1 MQPTG
6 PQLHRRIST
15 DKGGINMRTL
25 RNLVPRLFV
34 ISLLVLSQALSA
46 APPSV
51 DLWTAAATGNVGAL
65 KKHQAAGTNLNAADT
80 NGSSALNATAF
91 FDSAK
96 AAEWLLENGAFVDI
110 RDGNGGTPLITAA
123 FMGHSATVK
132 VLLKHGAD
140 VNATN
145 DGGQSSLQV
154 LGTDWDTTRYIIE
167 DIMQVP
173 ANRKK
178 IERGREQV
186 GPLLYGALQE
196 IAKNDVWTAVL
207 IGDASAVKNH
217 LAEGFN
223 ANTPHP
229 DLNATPLVLAV
240 VAGSADTAKVLI
252 DQGAK
257 LDARGDDGSTALH
270 AAALFGRT
278 AVAKVLLDSG
288 ANAKIMN
295 FQGVTPLDNA
305 RVDWPTTQYIAQ
317 LLQIQLQEDA
327 AVEGK
332 KAIEAMLTAKA
343 N

>member
-1 MQPTG
+1 MKKPRD
-6 PQLHRRIST
+6 LF
-15 DKGGINMRTL
+15 L
-25 RNLVPRLFV
+25 RVFALGV
-34 ISLLVLSQALSA
+34 LLVSQALSA
-46 APPSV
+46 APPSI
-51 DLWTAAATGNVGAL
+51 DLWEAASTGNIGAL
-65 KKHQAAGTNLNAADT
+65 KEHQAAGTNLNAADA
-80 NGSSALNATAF
+80 NGSSALNAAAF
-91 FDSAK
+91 FDSAE
-96 AAEWLLENGAFVDI
+96 AAEWLLKNGAFVDI

-123 FMGHSATVK
+123 FMGNAKTAK

-140 VNATN
+140 VSATN
-145 DGGQSSLQV
+145 DIGQSSLQV

-167 DIMQVP
+167 DLLQLP
-173 ANRKK
+173 ASRKK

-196 IAKNDVWTAVL
+196 IAKGDVWTAVL
-207 IGDASAVKNH
+207 IGDAGAMKKH
-217 LAEGFN
+217 LAAGFD
-223 ANTPHP
+223 ANTSHP
-229 DLNATPLVLAV
+229 ELNVAPLILAV
-240 VAGSADTAKVLI
+240 IVGSPDAAQVLI
-252 DQGAK
+252 DHGAK

-278 AVAKVLLDSG
+278 AAAKVLLDSG
-288 ANAKIMN
+288 ASAKIMN

-317 LLQIQLQEDA
+317 LLQVQLQEDA

>member
-1 MQPTG
+1 MLRSHL
-6 PQLHRRIST
+6 PQDNGDTNVQIL
-15 DKGGINMRTL
+15 GQ
-25 RNLVPRLFV
+25 
-34 ISLLVLSQALSA
+34 SLLSSFALGLLLVSSELSA

-51 DLWTAAATGNVGAL
+51 DLWTAAATGNIGAL
-65 KKHQAAGTNLNAADT
+65 KKHQAVGTNLNTADP
-80 NGSSALNATAF
+80 NGSSPLNAAAF

-96 AAEWLLENGAFVDI
+96 AAEWLLKNGAFVDI
-110 RDGNGGTPLITAA
+110 PDANGGTPLITAA

-132 VLLKHGAD
+132 ILLKHGAD

-167 DIMQVP
+167 DLMQVP

-178 IERGREQV
+178 IERGRERV
-186 GPLLYGALQE
+186 GPLLYSALQE
-196 IAKNDVWTAVL
+196 IAKDDVWTAVL
-207 IGDASAVKNH
+207 IGDAGAVKNH
-217 LAEGFN
+217 LAVGFN

-240 VAGSADTAKVLI
+240 VAGSADTAQVLI

-278 AVAKVLLDSG
+278 AVAKVLLDRG

-317 LLQIQLQEDA
+317 LLQIQLQEDV

-332 KAIEAMLTAKA
+332 KAIEAMLTSTT

>member
-1 MQPTG
+1 MLRQRTSQDNG
-6 PQLHRRIST
+6 
-15 DKGGINMRTL
+15 DINVQIL
-25 RNLVPRLFV
+25 RQSLF
-34 ISLLVLSQALSA
+34 SLFALSLFLASASVSA

-51 DLWTAAATGNVGAL
+51 DLWTAAATGNISAL
-65 KKHQAAGTNLNAADT
+65 NKHRAAGTNLNAADA
-80 NGSSALNATAF
+80 NGSSALNAAAF

-96 AAEWLLENGAFVDI
+96 AAEWLLKNSAFVDI
-110 RDGNGGTPLITAA
+110 RDANGGTPLITAA

-140 VNATN
+140 VNAAN
-145 DGGQSSLQV
+145 DGGQTSLQV

-167 DIMQVP
+167 DLMQVP
-173 ANRKK
+173 ANQKK

-196 IAKNDVWTAVL
+196 IAKDDVWTAVL
-207 IGDASAVKNH
+207 IGDTGAVKNH

-229 DLNATPLVLAV
+229 EVNATPLVLAV
-240 VAGSADTAKVLI
+240 VAGSADTAQVLI
-252 DQGAK
+252 DQGATI
-257 LDARGDDGSTALH
+257 DARGDDGSTALH

-278 AVAKVLLDSG
+278 AVAKVLLDRG

-295 FQGVTPLDNA
+295 FQGATPLDNA

-317 LLQIQLQEDA
+317 LLQIQLQQDA

>member
-1 MQPTG
+1 M
-6 PQLHRRIST
+6 
-15 DKGGINMRTL
+15 KVL
-25 RNLVPRLFV
+25 RQ
-34 ISLLVLSQALSA
+34 SLLGSFALGLLLASSALSA

-51 DLWTAAATGNVGAL
+51 DLWTAAMTGNIGAL
-65 KKHQAAGTNLNAADT
+65 KEHLAAGTNLNAADA
-80 NGSSALNATAF
+80 NGSSALNAAAF

-96 AAEWLLENGAFVDI
+96 AAEWLLKNGAFVDI
-110 RDGNGGTPLITAA
+110 PDANGGTPLITAA

-132 VLLKHGAD
+132 ILLKHGAD

-167 DIMQVP
+167 DLMQVP
-173 ANRKK
+173 ANRKR
-178 IERGREQV
+178 IERGRERV

-196 IAKNDVWTAVL
+196 IAKDDVWTAVL
-207 IGDASAVKNH
+207 IGDAGAVKNH
-217 LAEGFN
+217 LAVGFN

-240 VAGSADTAKVLI
+240 VAGSADTAQVLI

-278 AVAKVLLDSG
+278 AVAKVLLDRG

-317 LLQIQLQEDA
+317 LLQIQLQEDV

-332 KAIEAMLTAKA
+332 KAIEAMLSSKT

>member
-1 MQPTG
+1 
-6 PQLHRRIST
+6 
-15 DKGGINMRTL
+15 MRTL
-25 RNLVPRLFV
+25 RNLAPRLFV
-34 ISLLVLSQALSA
+34 IGLLALSQTVSA
-46 APPSV
+46 TPSV
-51 DLWTAAATGNVGAL
+51 DLWTAAVTGNIGAL
-65 KKHQAAGTNLNAADT
+65 KEHQAAGSNLNAA
-80 NGSSALNATAF
+80 NAIGSSALNDAAF

-96 AAEWLLENGAFVDI
+96 AAEWLLKNGAFVDI

-123 FMGHSATVK
+123 FMGSAKTVK
-132 VLLKHGAD
+132 VLLKHDAD

-145 DGGQSSLQV
+145 DTGQSSLQV

-167 DIMQVP
+167 DLMQIP

-178 IERGREQV
+178 IERGRERV
-186 GPLLYGALQE
+186 GALLYGALQE

-207 IGDASAVKNH
+207 IGDAGAVKNH

-223 ANTPHP
+223 ANSPHP

-240 VAGSADTAKVLI
+240 VAGSADTAQVLI

-270 AAALFGRT
+270 AAAIFGRA

>member
-1 MQPTG
+1 M
-6 PQLHRRIST
+6 
-15 DKGGINMRTL
+15 KVL
-25 RNLVPRLFV
+25 RQ
-34 ISLLVLSQALSA
+34 SLLGSFALGLLLASSALSA

-51 DLWTAAATGNVGAL
+51 DLWTAAMTGNIGAL
-65 KKHQAAGTNLNAADT
+65 KEHLAAGTNLNAADAK
-80 NGSSALNATAF
+80 GSSALNAAAF
-91 FDSAK
+91 LDSAK
-96 AAEWLLENGAFVDI
+96 AAEWLLKNGAFVDI
-110 RDGNGGTPLITAA
+110 PDANGGTPLITAA

-167 DIMQVP
+167 DLMQVP

-196 IAKNDVWTAVL
+196 VAKDDVWTAVL
-207 IGDASAVKNH
+207 IGDAGAVKNH

-229 DLNATPLVLAV
+229 DLNAAPLVLAV
-240 VAGSADTAKVLI
+240 VSGSADTAQVLI

-278 AVAKVLLDSG
+278 AVAKVLLDRG

-317 LLQIQLQEDA
+317 LL
-327 AVEGK
+327 
-332 KAIEAMLTAKA
+332 
-343 N
+343 

>member
-1 MQPTG
+1 MDQ
-6 PQLHRRIST
+6 
-15 DKGGINMRTL
+15 
-25 RNLVPRLFV
+25 
-34 ISLLVLSQALSA
+34 
-46 APPSV
+46 
-51 DLWTAAATGNVGAL
+51 
-65 KKHQAAGTNLNAADT
+65 
-80 NGSSALNATAF
+80 
-91 FDSAK
+91 AK
-96 AAEWLLENGAFVDI
+96 AADWLLKNGAFVDI
-110 RDGNGGTPLITAA
+110 RGSDGGTPLITAA
-123 FMGHSATVK
+123 FMGHPETVK

-140 VNATN
+140 VNAAT
-145 DGGQSSLQV
+145 DAGASSLQV
-154 LGTDWDTTRYIIE
+154 LAADWELTRYIIE
-167 DIMQVP
+167 DLLQLR

-196 IAKNDVWTAVL
+196 IAKDDVWTAVL

-229 DLNATPLVLAV
+229 ELNATPLVLAV
-240 VAGSADTAKVLI
+240 VAGSADTAQVLI

-278 AVAKVLLDSG
+278 AAAKVLLDSG

-317 LLQIQLQEDA
+317 LLQVQLQEDA

>member
-80 NGSSALNATAF
+80 NGSSALNAAAF

-154 LGTDWDTTRYIIE
+154 LGTDWDTTRYVIE

-240 VAGSADTAKVLI
+240 VAGSADTAQVLI

>member
-1 MQPTG
+1 
-6 PQLHRRIST
+6 
-15 DKGGINMRTL
+15 MRTL

-34 ISLLVLSQALSA
+34 IGLLVLSQALSA
-46 APPSV
+46 APSV
-51 DLWTAAATGNVGAL
+51 DLWTAAATGNIGAL
-65 KKHQAAGTNLNAADT
+65 EEHQAAGTNLNAA
-80 NGSSALNATAF
+80 NAIGSSALNDAAF

-123 FMGHSATVK
+123 FMGNAKTVK

-145 DGGQSSLQV
+145 DTGQSSLQV

-167 DIMQVP
+167 DILQLP
-173 ANRKK
+173 ANREK

-196 IAKNDVWTAVL
+196 IAKDDVWTAVL
-207 IGDASAVKNH
+207 IGDAGAVKDH
-217 LAEGFN
+217 LAKGFN

-240 VAGSADTAKVLI
+240 VAGSADTAQVLI

>member
-1 MQPTG
+1 MQ
-6 PQLHRRIST
+6 I
-15 DKGGINMRTL
+15 L
-25 RNLVPRLFV
+25 RQSLF
-34 ISLLVLSQALSA
+34 SLFALSLFLASATVSA

-51 DLWTAAATGNVGAL
+51 DLWTAAATGNISAL
-65 KKHQAAGTNLNAADT
+65 KKHRAAGTNLNAADA
-80 NGSSALNATAF
+80 NGSSALNAAAF

-96 AAEWLLENGAFVDI
+96 AADWLLKNNAFVDI
-110 RDGNGGTPLITAA
+110 RDANGGTPLITAA

-140 VNATN
+140 VNAAN
-145 DGGQSSLQV
+145 DGGQTSLQV
-154 LGTDWDTTRYIIE
+154 LGTDWDTTRYVIE
-167 DIMQVP
+167 DLMQVP

-196 IAKNDVWTAVL
+196 IAKDDIWTAVL
-207 IGDASAVKNH
+207 IGDAGAVKNH

-229 DLNATPLVLAV
+229 DLNAAPLVLAV
-240 VAGSADTAKVLI
+240 VSGSADTAQVLI

-278 AVAKVLLDSG
+278 AVAKVLLDRG

-295 FQGVTPLDNA
+295 FQVIFHILMILTLKIKEIKLKNI
-305 RVDWPTTQYIAQ
+305 TTNHMK
-317 LLQIQLQEDA
+317 QIQMISYYI
-327 AVEGK
+327 K
-332 KAIEAMLTAKA
+332 IF
-343 N
+343 

>member
-1 MQPTG
+1 MAVHAT
-6 PQLHRRIST
+6 S
-15 DKGGINMRTL
+15 D
-25 RNLVPRLFV
+25 LVAV
-34 ISLLVLSQALSA
+34 A
-46 APPSV
+46 
-51 DLWTAAATGNVGAL
+51 AL
-65 KKHQAAGTNLNAADT
+65 KGTTKVAVVSAPLNQ
-80 NGSSALNATAF
+80 SSMLVERPSLYTVIV
-91 FDSAK
+91 SHTTQSSELK
-96 AAEWLLENGAFVDI
+96 SVLWCESVSMTEI
-110 RDGNGGTPLITAA
+110 LI
-123 FMGHSATVK
+123 
-132 VLLKHGAD
+132 KHGAD

-145 DGGQSSLQV
+145 DGGASSLQV

-167 DIMQVP
+167 DLLQLR

-196 IAKNDVWTAVL
+196 IAKDDIWTAVL
-207 IGDASAVKNH
+207 IGDAGAMKKH
-217 LAEGFN
+217 LAAGFD
-223 ANTPHP
+223 ANTSHP
-229 DLNATPLVLAV
+229 ELNVAPLILAV
-240 VAGSADTAKVLI
+240 IVGSPDAAQALI
-252 DQGAK
+252 DHGAK

-278 AVAKVLLDSG
+278 AAAKVLLDSG
-288 ANAKIMN
+288 ASAKIMN

>member
-1 MQPTG
+1 
-6 PQLHRRIST
+6 
-15 DKGGINMRTL
+15 MRTL

-34 ISLLVLSQALSA
+34 IGLLVLSQALSA
-46 APPSV
+46 APSV
-51 DLWTAAATGNVGAL
+51 DLWTAATTGNIGAL
-65 KKHQAAGTNLNAADT
+65 KEHQAAGTNLNAA
-80 NGSSALNATAF
+80 NPIGSSALNDAAF

-123 FMGHSATVK
+123 FMGNAKTVK
-132 VLLKHGAD
+132 VLLEHGAD

-145 DGGQSSLQV
+145 DAGQSSLQV

-167 DIMQVP
+167 DILQLP
-173 ANRKK
+173 ANREK

-240 VAGSADTAKVLI
+240 VAGSADTAQVLI

>member
-1 MQPTG
+1 
-6 PQLHRRIST
+6 
-15 DKGGINMRTL
+15 MRTL

-34 ISLLVLSQALSA
+34 IGLLMVSQALSA

-51 DLWTAAATGNVGAL
+51 DLWTAAATSNFGAL
-65 KKHQAAGTNLNAADT
+65 EEHLAAGTNLNAA
-80 NGSSALNATAF
+80 NAIGSSALNDVAF

-96 AAEWLLENGAFVDI
+96 AAEWLLKNGAFVDI
-110 RDGNGGTPLITAA
+110 RDSNGGTPLITAA
-123 FMGHSATVK
+123 FMGNAKTVK
-132 VLLKHGAD
+132 VLLEHGAD

-145 DGGQSSLQV
+145 DAGQSSLQV

-240 VAGSADTAKVLI
+240 VAGSTDTAQVLI

-317 LLQIQLQEDA
+317 VLQIQLQEAA

-332 KAIEAMLTAKA
+332 KAIEAMLTANA